1 MFYGTVYSMALGVN
15 YGAISTVFSTKFKAS
30 LTNLLWRDILVRKHM
45 HVPSLV
51 PSLQFTRVN
60 VGIIAATMTIGC
72 AVLIGEIYIMRG
84 E

>member
-1 MFYGTVYSMALGVN
+1 MALGVN

-30 LTNLLWRDILVRKHM
+30 LTNLWWLEILVRKHI
-45 HVPSLV
+45 HVPS
-51 PSLQFTRVN
+51 PQFTRVN

-72 AVLIGEIYIMRG
+72 AVLIGEIYIRRG

>member
-1 MFYGTVYSMALGVN
+1 MFCGTVYSMALGVN

-30 LTNLLWRDILVRKHM
+30 LTNLLWRDILVRKRI
-45 HVPSLV
+45 HVPS
-51 PSLQFTRVN
+51 PQFTHVN

-72 AVLIGEIYIMRG
+72 AVLIGEIYIRRG